1 MTVREAV
8 ICEPVRTPI
17 GRYGGMFAS
26 QSAVDLG
33 VAALT
38 GLLER
43 TGVPPDAVQDVIL
56 GHCYPNSEA
65 PAIGRVVGLDS
76 GLPVTVPGMQ
86 VDRRCGS
93 GLQAVIQACLQI
105 QSGDNDLVV
114 AGGAESMSNVA
125 FYSTDMRWGGA
136 RGVQVHDGL
145 ARGRTTAGG
154 RHYPVPG
161 GMLETAENLRRQYG
175 ISRQE
180 QDELAVQVAPTRGGG
195 AEGRRTGRGDRPGH
209 RAKPSW
215 RGMIDTDEHP
225 RADTTVESLS
235 KLKPVL
241 LKDDPEATVT
251 AGNASGQNDAASMC
265 LVTTPERAAE
275 LGLTPLVRLV
285 SWASA
290 GVAPNVM
297 GIGPVPAT
305 QSALAKAGLQLSD
318 IDLIE
323 LNEAFAAQALAVMR
337 EWGFGAADH
346 ERTNVHGSGISL
358 GHPVGATGGRMLATL
373 SRELHRRDARYGL
386 ETMCIGGGQGLA
398 AIFERVSAAMTAP
411 LADLT
416 VVEVSSFVAAPLC
429 GMTLSQLGAK
439 VIRVDPIGGAS
450 DTHRWPV
457 SADGTSIYWTGLNK
471 GKRSATI
478 DLRSADGQELVQRL
492 IIEGGGIVV
501 TNAASLSWLSYDD
514 ARRQA
519 SRPDPSSS
527 PGPSRRL
534 HRSRLHGQRG
544 NRISVGH
551 RPGGSCRTDQSRA
564 TGLGCRCGLYAALA
578 IVAAVRR
585 RDQSGIGA
593 QISLP
598 LEDVALATAGN
609 LGLLTEPQINGTQRE
624 RLGNAIYGQYGQDF
638 TSCDGVAFMVVTL
651 TKRHFQD
658 LVDVTG
664 CSAAISA
671 LSDSL
676 GADFGDEGVRYRYRG
691 VLSGLFA
698 TWFADHPA
706 DEITRRSVGDQCA
719 VRALPELRRNRRR
732 RPSYRQSVVLPAA
745 PGRTGR
751 VPGARTARRVRRHPF
766 RRCARA
772 PPRR

>member
-1 MTVREAV
+1 VSAREAV

-17 GRYGGMFAS
+17 GRYGGMFSS
-26 QSAVDLG
+26 QSAVELG

-43 TGVPPDAVQDVIL
+43 TGVPPEAVQDVIL

-161 GMLETAENLRRQYG
+161 GMLETAENLRRQYD

-180 QDELAVQVAPTRGGG
+180 QDELAVRSHQHAVAAQKDGILAEEIIPVTVRSRRG
-195 AEGRRTGRGDRPGH
+195 EDVV
-209 RAKPSW
+209 
-215 RGMIDTDEHP
+215 DTDEHP
-225 RADTTVESLS
+225 RADTTVEALS

-241 LKDDPEATVT
+241 LKDDPDATVT

-285 SWASA
+285 SWATA

-305 QSALAKAGLQLSD
+305 ERALAKAGLQLSD

-337 EWGFGAADH
+337 EWGFSVADH

-398 AIFERVSAAMTAP
+398 AIFERVT
-411 LADLT
+411 
-416 VVEVSSFVAAPLC
+416 
-429 GMTLSQLGAK
+429 
-439 VIRVDPIGGAS
+439 
-450 DTHRWPV
+450 
-457 SADGTSIYWTGLNK
+457 
-471 GKRSATI
+471 
-478 DLRSADGQELVQRL
+478 
-492 IIEGGGIVV
+492 
-501 TNAASLSWLSYDD
+501 
-514 ARRQA
+514 
-519 SRPDPSSS
+519 
-527 PGPSRRL
+527 
-534 HRSRLHGQRG
+534 
-544 NRISVGH
+544 
-551 RPGGSCRTDQSRA
+551 
-564 TGLGCRCGLYAALA
+564 
-578 IVAAVRR
+578 
-585 RDQSGIGA
+585 
-593 QISLP
+593 
-598 LEDVALATAGN
+598 
-609 LGLLTEPQINGTQRE
+609 PQ
-624 RLGNAIYGQYGQDF
+624 
-638 TSCDGVAFMVVTL
+638 
-651 TKRHFQD
+651 
-658 LVDVTG
+658 
-664 CSAAISA
+664 
-671 LSDSL
+671 
-676 GADFGDEGVRYRYRG
+676 
-691 VLSGLFA
+691 
-698 TWFADHPA
+698 
-706 DEITRRSVGDQCA
+706 
-719 VRALPELRRNRRR
+719 
-732 RPSYRQSVVLPAA
+732 
-745 PGRTGR
+745 
-751 VPGARTARRVRRHPF
+751 
-766 RRCARA
+766 
-772 PPRR
+772 